1 MAPSSWRTLELWEIY
16 LTSFDGTVAMAMLF
30 EQHPRKLTVG
40 NLGPGEYGPLVWML
54 PLWTREEMM
63 QLMQY
68 KQASGEHHSI
78 RGTYT
83 PAEIYDL
90 LGPTARACFSPMTR
104 SIRKTGSPKSDFA
117 SLLPT
122 SDIVYLTTS
131 PMAVGSFLE
140 DCRNFDRFFFT
151 DPAENPAPYVQIRY
165 HVPTRFLRQV
175 LFLGFKVGAYHSV
188 AGLVGMFSNKWE
200 LLANVYDIL
209 VLDVLCVYHLPFRCY
224 TVEGGRAGRPGTFTL
239 GPNLRQATYI
249 AGNPWSPVDRT
260 IYVSR
265 MTIPSVDAFVLTEN
279 RTRVTILHSQIVTTT
294 RPSSYMIGPRVP
306 LNMQRTEVPQASV
319 DAVVR
324 IFREAAE
331 RETDPVPFPKRWS
344 ALYVTPFGSG
354 CEVYDDG
361 ERVAR
366 MQTPLARAQKGD
378 PLVNVGWM
386 PMPME
391 QCLLLPLEL
400 EADDSDSEMH
410 IEEATVDS
418 DSDSELE
425 VEDELVGEPATK
437 RRKLTHD

>member
-1 MAPSSWRTLELWEIY
+1 
-16 LTSFDGTVAMAMLF
+16 
-30 EQHPRKLTVG
+30 
-40 NLGPGEYGPLVWML
+40 
-54 PLWTREEMM
+54 M

-68 KQASGEHHSI
+68 KQASGEHSI

-151 DPAENPAPYVQIRY
+151 DPEENPAPYVQTRY

-188 AGLVGMFSNKWE
+188 AGLVGMFSNKWK

-224 TVEGGRAGRPGTFTL
+224 TVEGGRDGRPGTFTL

-260 IYVSR
+260 IYVPR
-265 MTIPSVDAFVLTEN
+265 TPIPFVDAFVLTEN
-279 RTRVTILHSQIVTTT
+279 RTRVTILHSQIVTNT
-294 RPSSYMIGPRVP
+294 RLSSYIGPRVP

-331 RETDPVPFPKRWS
+331 REKNPVPFPKRWS

-361 ERVAR
+361 ERLAR
-366 MQTPLARAQKGD
+366 MQTPLVHAQRGG
-378 PLVNVGWM
+378 PL
-386 PMPME
+386 
-391 QCLLLPLEL
+391 L
-400 EADDSDSEMH
+400 EAANSDSDVH

-418 DSDSELE
+418 DSDLE
-425 VEDELVGEPATK
+425 VEDELKGEPATK
-437 RRKLTHD
+437 RRKLSRLNLNEEYYRT